1 MRCPFCGNLETQV
14 KDSRPSEDGGA
25 IRRRRSCS
33 ECGGRFTTFER
44 VQLRDLMVVKRSGRR
59 TPFDRSK
66 LERSISIALRKRPI
80 DQDRIDRMVS
90 GIVRQL
96 ESMGETDIP
105 SEAIG
110 ELVMKALRSLDIVA
124 YVRYASVYRDFR
136 ETSDFASFLS
146 DEGLDEP
153 SEIKQ
158 GLGEQDLSPSD
169 DA

>member
-1 MRCPFCGNLETQV
+1 
-14 KDSRPSEDGGA
+14 
-25 IRRRRSCS
+25 
-33 ECGGRFTTFER
+33 
-44 VQLRDLMVVKRSGRR
+44 
-59 TPFDRSK
+59 
-66 LERSISIALRKRPI
+66 
-80 DQDRIDRMVS
+80 MVS

-153 SEIKQ
+153 TEIKQ